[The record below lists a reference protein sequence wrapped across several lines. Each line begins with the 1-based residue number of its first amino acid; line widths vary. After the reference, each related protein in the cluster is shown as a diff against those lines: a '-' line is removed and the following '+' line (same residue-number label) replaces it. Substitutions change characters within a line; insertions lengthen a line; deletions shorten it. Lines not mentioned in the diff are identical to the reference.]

1 MKKTI
6 FRKRYGVKLAA
17 VLCTVVIFLTGC
29 TPASTIEGKP
39 FDVDGAGYYKNLL
52 HADFHGYA
60 FHFQDDI
67 KGQLMTQEVWQDGE
81 CIDINVLWHGGV
93 DTDASK
99 EYYLAAFQM
108 RDEEN
113 RHIGQELQ
121 GKTSRENSEQAVHA
135 TLAPVQNVFPMP
147 TASYG
152 YYFVED
158 TLKVEANGTYI
169 LALWDYEQDTK
180 GFKPLDLDKM
190 HNTDY
195 TEQLKDHDY
204 VILLKLQLF
213 DTEEAALKRY
223 QDAAV
228 NVLTMPSE

>member
-39 FDVDGAGYYKNLL
+39 FDVDGAWHYNNLL
-52 HADFHGYA
+52 HADFWGYA
-60 FHFQDDI
+60 FHFEDDI

-93 DTDASK
+93 EPDTSR
-99 EYYLAAFQM
+99 EYYLAAFRM
-108 RDEEN
+108 LDEEN

-121 GKTSRENSEQAVHA
+121 GMTSKEDGKQAVHA

-147 TASYG
+147 TGSYG
-152 YYFVED
+152 YAFLDD

-169 LALWDYEQDTK
+169 LALWDYEQDTE
-180 GFKPLDLDKM
+180 GFKPLNLDRM

-213 DTEEAALKRY
+213 DTEEAVLKRY
-223 QDAAV
+223 QDAML
-228 NVLTMPSE
+228 NLLYMPSE